1 MMTLHENIHQGTG
14 GHDILVLVW
23 TAKKGTTLHEKF
35 RQGSGG
41 PDASLHVQP
50 LESEELDCRSGPS
63 VPCLIRPSECR
74 KGKEMD

>member
-1 MMTLHENIHQGTG
+1 MHENVHQGIG

-41 PDASLHVQP
+41 PDMLVFMCNH
-50 LESEELDCRSGPS
+50 SE
-63 VPCLIRPSECR
+63 V
-74 KGKEMD
+74 KN